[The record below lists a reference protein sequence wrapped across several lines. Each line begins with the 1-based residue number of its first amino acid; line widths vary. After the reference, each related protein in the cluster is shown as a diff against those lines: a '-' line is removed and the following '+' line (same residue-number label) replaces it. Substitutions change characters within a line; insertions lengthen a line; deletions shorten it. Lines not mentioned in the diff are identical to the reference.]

1 MAAVLRENES
11 MGNDVRDYRGRIAVG
26 IIVFCAFGL
35 AATALAG
42 FSPAIKT
49 ALGWTSAERAAYVP
63 GDSIDVPRDFYDK
76 NDQTLLVF
84 ASGTCGACLR
94 SASSLGKMAE
104 ELRGSR
110 TRFLLVTPAVR
121 HVDQQTLVS
130 TASLHAA
137 ESVALDLTTLRLKN
151 VPTFVLVNQTG
162 RILYSREGYL
172 DEDGSEAVRSAISRR
187 QS

>member
-1 MAAVLRENES
+1 MEK
-11 MGNDVRDYRGRIAVG
+11 DTRDYRGRIAVG
-26 IIVFCAFGL
+26 IIAFCALGL
-35 AATALAG
+35 VATALAG
-42 FSPAIKT
+42 FAPAIKT
-49 ALGWTSAERAAYVP
+49 SLGWSSAERAAYVP

-110 TRFLLVTPAVR
+110 TRFLLVTPAIR

-130 TASLHAA
+130 AASLHTA

-151 VPTFVLVNQTG
+151 VPTFVLVNQAG
-162 RILYSREGYL
+162 RVLYSREGYL
-172 DEDGSEAVRSAISRR
+172 DADGSEAVRSAISRR